1 MSRESRKFTGI
12 AVSPGLA
19 CGKACILGG
28 APVIPKRKVDI
39 GDIQKELSRLT
50 KAIEE
55 SKRQL
60 QQIKAKVEKEM
71 GPEEARVFEA
81 HLLFLEDAYF
91 YSQIEKKLIDKG
103 ITLEM
108 AIEEVIRDS
117 AELLK
122 ETRDPYLRE
131 RAQDIRD
138 VGKRLLRNLLGYKRQ
153 SLLKGEKDII
163 IVAEELTPSDTVH
176 LDKERIRGF
185 VTEEGGITSH
195 ASILAR
201 SMGVPLVSGVIGFVR
216 DLEMG
221 ETLLVD
227 GFRGEVI
234 RNPTRKE
241 IAVFHRRIKDIEA
254 LAREEDRLAHLPA
267 ITLDGHKVDLLANI
281 ASEEDLSLALHS
293 RAEGIGLYRTEI
305 YFIDRE
311 DFPSEEEQ
319 FEIYRRV
326 AEKLSPVTI
335 RTLDLGGDKYHPVF
349 PRPRELNP
357 YLGYRAIRVS
367 LEHPEIFKT
376 QLRAILR
383 ASAFGK
389 VRVMFPMIA
398 SLEEVKAAKRVLEEA
413 KAELR
418 KSNASYDERIQVGAM
433 IEIPSA
439 AIMAELILTEVDF
452 LSVGT
457 NDLIQYTLAVDRSNE
472 RVSRLYEPLN
482 PAVLHLL
489 KSLAEKAER
498 AGKEISI
505 CGEMAGDPRY
515 TLLLLGLG
523 FSKLSM
529 SSVFIPHIKKI
540 IRSSTIK
547 SARELATKALR
558 LGEVEEIK
566 KVLDQQGD
574 FR

>member
-1 MSRESRKFTGI
+1 M
-12 AVSPGLA
+12 
-19 CGKACILGG
+19 
-28 APVIPKRKVDI
+28 IPKRKVDI
-39 GDIQKELSRLT
+39 GDIQKELNRLS

-55 SKRQL
+55 SKKQL
-60 QQIKAKVEKEM
+60 QHIKAKVEKEM

-91 YSQIEKKLIDKG
+91 YSQVEKKIIDKG

-122 ETRDPYLRE
+122 ETKDPYLRE

-138 VGKRLLRNLLGYKRQ
+138 VGKRLLRNLLGYERQ
-153 SLLKGEKDII
+153 SLLKDEKDII

-185 VTEEGGITSH
+185 VTEQGGITSH

-201 SMGVPLVSGVIGFVR
+201 SMGVPLVSGIIGFVR
-216 DLEMG
+216 DLEIG

-241 IAVFHRRIKDIEA
+241 IAIFHRRVKDIKA

-281 ASEEDLSLALHS
+281 ASEEDLPIALHS
-293 RAEGIGLYRTEI
+293 KAEGIGLYRTEI
-305 YFIDRE
+305 YFINRE

-319 FEIYRRV
+319 FEVYRRV

-335 RTLDLGGDKYHPVF
+335 RTLDLGGDKYHPIF

-367 LEHPEIFKT
+367 LEHPEVFKT

-383 ASAFGK
+383 AGAFGEI
-389 VRVMFPMIA
+389 RVMFPMIA
-398 SLEEVKAAKRVLEEA
+398 TVEEVKTAKNILAEA

-418 KSNASYDERIQVGAM
+418 ERGVPYDEKIQVGAM

-439 AIMAELILTEVDF
+439 AIIAELILKEVDF

-482 PAVLHLL
+482 PAVLRLL

-498 AGKEISI
+498 VGKEISI

-540 IRSSTIK
+540 IRSSTIE
-547 SARELATKALR
+547 SARKLAAEVLK
-558 LGEVEEIK
+558 LGEIEEIK
-566 KVLDQQGD
+566 RLLAQQRD
-574 FR
+574 IQ